1 MYACLAQETPP
12 AVKSAMS
19 APSRGYTMFCVC
31 LSCPRNTPCCQVC
44 YVCSIKRLRHVLCMP
59 VLPKKHLLL
68 SSLLCLLHQAYHK
81 RTDEMEKLT
90 IPIDVLLSFFL
101 FVRSS
106 SGEKQALPYL
116 TLFKINENTEY
127 IYIYMCQT
135 QIIYIYIY

>member
-12 AVKSAMS
+12 AVMA
-19 APSRGYTMFCVC
+19 
-31 LSCPRNTPCCQVC
+31 
-44 YVCSIKRLRHVLCMP
+44 I
-59 VLPKKHLLL
+59 
-68 SSLLCLLHQAYHK
+68 SLLCLLHQAYHK

-127 IYIYMCQT
+127 IYIN
-135 QIIYIYIY
+135 IY